1 MRPIR
6 PTSVLLA
13 LLFPLLQFVT
23 RPVSAEPAKPWKAL
37 FTRCQKLSNEGDYK
51 GGLEACEKAY
61 ELNPD
66 PGILAYMA
74 QIHTALLQPVQ
85 AREMLERYLHS
96 SPLDEAN
103 RKTAEA
109 QLRYLE
115 TLLSTL
121 LVSTS
126 LEAAEIRVDDQ
137 VTDRNTLARGV
148 RLTIGAHRV
157 TLQDKGGATFSRFVV
172 LRAGERTQL
181 ELPGNGSIALSC
193 PIPGVRFFVDEREV
207 DSAQVSNGVPRA
219 AGSHRVTFKVG
230 GTVWPVQPVVLQ
242 PEQRVVVVCSQPGTP
257 PVAPARPRSGSN
269 PRGYWVAGVGL
280 ALGGAALATAIY
292 NGSEYDRWQ
301 TANDSLRSDI
311 IAQDLTLAE
320 QVRRA
325 EENNQLMEDIQTRR
339 KVALGLGIAGG
350 LVAAGGVALLF
361 ADSAAAER
369 DASSSWFRRVAAGV
383 TFNGAA
389 TSGEIAWRSAW

>member
-23 RPVSAEPAKPWKAL
+23 RPVSAAEPAKPWKAL

-115 TLLSTL
+115 TLLGTL
-121 LVSTS
+121 LVSTP

-137 VTDRNTLARGV
+137 VTDRNTLAQGV

-193 PIPGVRFFVDEREV
+193 AIPGVQSFIDEREV
-207 DSAQVSNGVPRA
+207 DSAQASNGVPCA

-230 GTVWPVQPVVLQ
+230 GGATS
-242 PEQRVVVVCSQPGTP
+242 EQTVVVNPDERIVVGCAAPRPTPVSVTP
-257 PVAPARPRSGSN
+257 PTMNS
-269 PRGYWVAGVGL
+269 RGYWLTGTGV
-280 ALGGAALATAIY
+280 ALGVAALATAFY
-292 NGSEYDRWQ
+292 NGHQYDKWE
-301 TANDSLRSDI
+301 TTNESLRDRSLTFDQSKQM
-311 IAQDLTLAE
+311 AQ
-320 QVRRA
+320 
-325 EENNQLMEDIQTRR
+325 ENNQLMESIQTTR
-339 KVALGLGIAGG
+339 KVAVGLGIASG
-350 LVAAGGVALLF
+350 LVTAGGVALLF
-361 ADSAAAER
+361 ADSRRPAQTAA
-369 DASSSWFRRVAAGV
+369 SSWFRTMVGGLTVSPAL
-383 TFNGAA
+383 
-389 TSGEIAWRSAW
+389 TSGEVAWRGAW

>member
-126 LEAAEIRVDDQ
+126 LEGAEIRVDDQ

-193 PIPGVRFFVDEREV
+193 AIPGVRFFVDEREV

-230 GTVWPVQPVVLQ
+230 GDSVARATGSAATGRARGCRVLT
-242 PEQRVVVVCSQPGTP
+242 PGYP
-257 PVAPARPRSGSN
+257 SRRSGST
-269 PRGYWVAGVGL
+269 PIRKQSTWLLGRGGGL
-280 ALGGAALATAIY
+280 GA
-292 NGSEYDRWQ
+292 R
-301 TANDSLRSDI
+301 R
-311 IAQDLTLAE
+311 
-320 QVRRA
+320 RRA
-325 EENNQLMEDIQTRR
+325 GHCDLQRE
-339 KVALGLGIAGG
+339 
-350 LVAAGGVALLF
+350 
-361 ADSAAAER
+361 
-369 DASSSWFRRVAAGV
+369 
-383 TFNGAA
+383 
-389 TSGEIAWRSAW
+389 